1 MVFSTIRPR
10 IVCSRWPDINESRR
24 DFRARIA
31 FHGGM
36 TDGCYLLG
44 ISIHL
49 HIKKYVKNVIHML
62 TKGSGGM
69 DIISTLYRHYIDIM
83 QMA

>member
-1 MVFSTIRPR
+1 MGIRMADTARGYTIGPMAATTLG
-10 IVCSRWPDINESRR
+10 SQFWLS
-24 DFRARIA
+24 
-31 FHGGM
+31 
-36 TDGCYLLG
+36 DGCYLLG